1 MYFFPS
7 DPWGGGKESRVIVN
21 VVVHVYWMWIFNF
34 VYLMLLVF
42 GNYFKIDPPFIVQN
56 IPNSLAG
63 YIKLVSVSL
72 TCSMFVLD

>member
-1 MYFFPS
+1 
-7 DPWGGGKESRVIVN
+7 
-21 VVVHVYWMWIFNF
+21 MWIFNF